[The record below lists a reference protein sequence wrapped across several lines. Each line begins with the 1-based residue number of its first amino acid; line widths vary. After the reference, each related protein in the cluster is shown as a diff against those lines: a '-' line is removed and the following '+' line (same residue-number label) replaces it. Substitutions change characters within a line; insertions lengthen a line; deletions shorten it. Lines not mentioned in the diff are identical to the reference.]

1 MPSITTGVLWIHS
14 APLALQPHL
23 KWAVARLRDPETG
36 KPIRVTWRTQNQQTP
51 RSTICAEVQFYASA
65 FDALAVADHLSGWPH
80 LYFEM
85 AIDADE
91 SFQGK
96 RICHTPEL
104 GTFRADTDAVG
115 NVVLNENV
123 VRAMMSRTAANE
135 SGNAQIGAVDD
146 GLRDSLD
153 AALGGPW
160 DRVLEPMRL
169 VTAGYEVFDYEQS
182 QSEQTQFTQDHSA
195 LSTDNE
201 QYSRECG
208 GDDVVVRLY
217 PRRAVM

>member
-1 MPSITTGVLWIHS
+1 M
-14 APLALQPHL
+14 
-23 KWAVARLRDPETG
+23 
-36 KPIRVTWRTQNQQTP
+36 
-51 RSTICAEVQFYASA
+51 
-65 FDALAVADHLSGWPH
+65 
-80 LYFEM
+80 
-85 AIDADE
+85 
-91 SFQGK
+91 
-96 RICHTPEL
+96 
-104 GTFRADTDAVG
+104 
-115 NVVLNENV
+115 LNENV